1 MTDRTSR
8 WGLRLL
14 AFVGALVIWWIAA
27 VEKREKITEKVVDAS
42 VSYNSARGLILLDP
56 IQTVKVRLRGPDR
69 RVRAIAPFELD
80 VVVDVPASE
89 PGTTTVQLSG
99 ENVLTPEEVE
109 VVSIDP
115 TSLEIR
121 MDREANAVLPVKP
134 RLVGEPA
141 GGAVPGQPR
150 VIPGVARVRGPRSIV
165 AGLAAVSTSPI
176 SLDGH
181 ALSFEQTVSVVSSDP
196 LVRVVE
202 PPFVTVSVPMS
213 SPDATPAPEPARPGA
228 RRSGGGDPP

>member
-1 MTDRTSR
+1 MTERSSR
-8 WGLRLL
+8 WGLRFL
-14 AFVGALVIWWIAA
+14 AFVGALVVWWIAA

-56 IQTVKVRLRGPDR
+56 IHTVKVRLRGPDR

-80 VVVDVPASE
+80 VVVDVPASV

-99 ENVLTPEEVE
+99 EDVLTPEEVE

-115 TSLEIR
+115 NALEIR
-121 MDREANAVLPVKP
+121 MDREATVLLPVKP

-141 GGAVPGQPR
+141 GGAVPGELVVQPAQ
-150 VIPGVARVRGPRSIV
+150 ARVRGPQSVV

-181 ALSFEQTVSVVSSDP
+181 ALSFEQTVSVVTSDP

-202 PPFVTVSVPMS
+202 PPFVTVRVPMQ
-213 SPDATPAPEPARPGA
+213 SPDAGPSPEQARPA
-228 RRSGGGDPP
+228 SRRISGG